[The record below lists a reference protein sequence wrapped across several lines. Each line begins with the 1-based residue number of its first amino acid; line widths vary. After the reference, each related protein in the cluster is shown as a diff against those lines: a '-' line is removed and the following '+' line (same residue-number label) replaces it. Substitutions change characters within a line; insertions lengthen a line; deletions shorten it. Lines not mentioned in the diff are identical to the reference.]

1 VRKFTRS
8 GPQTR
13 FRNRKV
19 PVTEEYVEIVHVET
33 KDTLKKSGYNIR
45 EEDNNTRKEDN
56 TIKTIENHTINNQDN
71 VTGTVEQSEKQ
82 EQKATR

>member
-1 VRKFTRS
+1 
-8 GPQTR
+8 
-13 FRNRKV
+13 
-19 PVTEEYVEIVHVET
+19 VET